1 VGKTTKIAIVY
12 DRIVKWGGAERLLL
26 DLNKI
31 FPQAD
36 LFTSIYKPQSALWAQ
51 AFPQVKTSFLNRLP
65 NFLKHHEFLAPLM
78 PLAFESFDFSDY
90 NLVLSVTSEF
100 AKAIVTPPKTKHIC
114 ILLTPTRYLWS
125 HQKTYGLKGSLLRYF
140 QKYDQVIAHRPDK
153 IIAISHHVAK
163 RCQKYYGL
171 KPRIIYP
178 PASVLK
184 NPKNTIYDIPYTKYY
199 LVVSRLVKYKKVDLA
214 IKACQKLKRNL
225 VIVGAGHQQKYLR
238 SIANPQSITFY
249 QNISDQKLAYLYQHC
264 QALLMPQEEDLGLVA
279 LEAQSFGKPV
289 ITYSYSGA
297 TELIKFNQTGFIF
310 KTQSVSALIQIIKR
324 LEKTTVNPIDCIN
337 HAKKFS
343 FDNFKTKLLCI
354 INE

>member
-1 VGKTTKIAIVY
+1 VDKTTKIAIVY
-12 DRIVKWGGAERLLL
+12 DRVVKWGGAERLLL
-26 DLNKI
+26 DINKI

-36 LFTSIYKPQSALWAQ
+36 LFTSIYKPRSASWAKV
-51 AFPQVKTSFLNRLP
+51 FPQVKTSFLNRLP

-78 PLAFESFDFSDY
+78 PLAFESFDFSNYD
-90 NLVLSVTSEF
+90 LVISVTSEF

-125 HQKTYGLKGSLLRYF
+125 HQKTYGLKGWLLKYL

-171 KPRIIYP
+171 KPRVIYP
-178 PASVLK
+178 PTHKFRTPGVHVQNS
-184 NPKNTIYDIPYTKYY
+184 KYY
-199 LVVSRLVKYKKVDLA
+199 LVVSRLVKYKKIDLA

-225 VIVGAGHQQKYLR
+225 VIVGTGNQQKYLQ
-238 SIANPQSITFY
+238 SIANPQYITFY
-249 QNISDQKLAYLYQHC
+249 QNISDKKLAHLYKHC
-264 QALLMPQEEDLGLVA
+264 KALLMPQEEDLGLVA

-297 TELIKFNQTGFIF
+297 KELIKLNQTGFIF
-310 KTQSVSALIQIIKR
+310 KTQSVNALSQSIKR
-324 LEKTTVNPIDCIN
+324 LEKTTINPIDCIN

-343 FDNFKTKLLCI
+343 FEKFKKKLFLI
-354 INE
+354 INS

>member
-1 VGKTTKIAIVY
+1 MGKTTKIAIVY

-36 LFTSIYKPQSALWAQ
+36 LFTSIYKPQSTPWAKV
-51 AFPQVKTSFLNRLP
+51 FPQVKTSFLNRLP

-90 NLVLSVTSEF
+90 DLVISVTSEF
-100 AKAIVTPPKTKHIC
+100 AKAIITPPKTKHIC

-125 HQKTYGLKGSLLRYF
+125 HQKTYGLKGSLLRYL

-171 KPRIIYP
+171 KPQVIYP
-178 PASVLK
+178 GLH
-184 NPKNTIYDIPYTKYY
+184 IPGMCNSKFKILDSKFY
-199 LVVSRLVKYKKVDLA
+199 LVVSRLVKYKKIDLA
-214 IKACQKLKRNL
+214 IKACQKLKRHL
-225 VIVGAGHQQKYLR
+225 VIVGAGHQQKYLQ
-238 SIANPQSITFY
+238 SIADSRYITFY

-297 TELIKFNQTGFIF
+297 KELIKLNQTGFIF
-310 KTQSVSALIQIIKR
+310 KTQSVNALTQIIKR
-324 LEKTTVNPIDCIN
+324 LEKTTINPIDCIN
-337 HAKKFS
+337 RAKKFS
-343 FDNFKTKLLCI
+343 FEKFKKKLFLI
-354 INE
+354 LNS